1 MCFSAGLLLVPL
13 STRAQTAGGDNRASA
28 ALLFDQAQA
37 ALAAS
42 NVEEACT
49 KLEASQRLDAQL
61 GTLLHLSACY
71 ERLGRVASAWSGWR
85 EAADWAVQ
93 RKDEREKIARKHAQ
107 ELEPKVP
114 RLTLRVSGTAPAG
127 LQAKRDG
134 AEVAPALF
142 GSAVPVD
149 PGKHHIEVTAP
160 GYRMLERD
168 VTLAEGGREVVEI
181 ALAPDAEP
189 SPIAVTAPITPV
201 ALGPDTSAPTADK
214 ASAGLQRPLGL
225 ALGGLGVVALGV
237 GTYFAFD
244 SKSTLR
250 DRDDVCPSRK
260 GCTVA
265 EGKKNDELTE
275 DARKAARFANIGLVG
290 GAVLAA
296 AGVTL
301 WLTAPS
307 EPKATPGPSA
317 SFSPWA
323 TTTGAGCAFQGAF

>member
-1 MCFSAGLLLVPL
+1 
-13 STRAQTAGGDNRASA
+13 
-28 ALLFDQAQA
+28 LFDEAQA

-42 NVEEACT
+42 KTEEACS
-49 KLEASQRLDAQL
+49 KLEASQKLDAQL

-85 EAADWAVQ
+85 EAADWAGQ

-114 RLTLRVSGTAPAG
+114 WLTLRLLKAAPAG
-127 LQAKRDG
+127 LEAKRDG
-134 AEVAPALF
+134 AAVAAALL

-149 PGKHHIEVTAP
+149 PGTHHVEVTAP
-160 GYRMLERD
+160 GFQKLERD
-168 VTLAEGGREVVEI
+168 VALAEGGRQVVEI
-181 ALAPDAEP
+181 DLLP
-189 SPIAVTAPITPV
+189 
-201 ALGPDTSAPTADK
+201 LPTAGDPAAAPSAATPPLLSSSNAPANAAAPSDK
-214 ASAGLQRPLGL
+214 GSGLQRPLGL

-237 GTYFAFD
+237 GTYFGFD
-244 SKSTLR
+244 AKGKLSE
-250 DRDDVCPSRK
+250 RDDVCPTRK

-265 EGKKNDELTE
+265 EGAKNEQLTK
-275 DARKAARFANIGLVG
+275 DARSSARFANIGWIG

-307 EPKATPGPSA
+307 KPSTTA
-317 SFSPWA
+317 SARLTPWA
-323 TTTGAGCAFQGAF
+323 SAEVAGCVVEGAF